1 MIGKGK
7 VMSTITIDHVTK
19 KFGDNTVIKDFSATI
34 DDGCFAT
41 FLGPSGCGKTTML
54 RLVAG
59 FERPDA
65 GEIRI
70 DDVTVSGKGV
80 FVSPEKR
87 QIGMVFQSYAVWP
100 HMNVFDNVAYPL
112 KIMKLPK
119 DTVRQKVSEALEM
132 VHMNGLEKRMPSQ
145 LSGGQQQRIA
155 LCRALVAQPKV
166 LLLDEPLSN
175 LDARLREEMRCEIKE
190 LQQRL
195 KITVIYVTHDQREA
209 MTMSDVVFVLNE
221 GVIEQSGSPVELY
234 RDPKDGFVENFLGK
248 VNFLEGEVCGDRIR
262 LAAKEQY
269 IDRKTGLEKNIEFA
283 IRPDDI
289 YIINNGSFLHD

>member
-269 IDRKTGLEKNIEFA
+269 IDRKTDLEKTVEIA
-283 IRPDDI
+283 IRPDDV
-289 YIINNGSFLHD
+289 YIINNGSFLND

>member
-1 MIGKGK
+1 
-7 VMSTITIDHVTK
+7 MSTITIDHVTK

-70 DDVTVSGKGV
+70 DDVTGSGKGV

-119 DTVRQKVSEALEM
+119 DTVRQKVFEALEM

-269 IDRKTGLEKNIEFA
+269 IDRKTDLEKTVEIA
-283 IRPDDI
+283 IRPDDV

>member
-1 MIGKGK
+1 
-7 VMSTITIDHVTK
+7 MSTITIDHVTK

-269 IDRKTGLEKNIEFA
+269 IDRKTDLEKTVEIA
-283 IRPDDI
+283 IRPDDV

>member
-1 MIGKGK
+1 
-7 VMSTITIDHVTK
+7 MSTITIDHVTK

-269 IDRKTGLEKNIEFA
+269 IDRKTDLEKNVEIA
-283 IRPDDI
+283 IRPDDV